1 MNRSSSSRVRQLA
14 LPFVHA
20 PAYRAQDFLPA
31 PSNAT
36 ALAWL
41 ARPAAWPQGR
51 LALWGPEGCG
61 KTHLLHLWAERME
74 AEGMGGTV
82 LPGPMLSAAAALA
95 PTGPLAVDDADAAP
109 ERPLLHLLNAAAESG
124 LPVLLAA
131 REAPARWDSALPD
144 LASRLRATTAVE
156 IDRAEEELLA
166 ALLHR
171 LLAERQLVVAEPLLA
186 WLLRRLPRSQAAMRE
201 AAARLDH
208 AALAAGR
215 AVGRAQVQE
224 VAAALSD
231 GEEAMTE
238 SPEPSP
244 PGARLL

>member
-1 MNRSSSSRVRQLA
+1 MRQLA

-31 PSNAT
+31 PSNAA

-61 KTHLLHLWAERME
+61 KTHLLHLWTERV
-74 AEGMGGTV
+74 EGAV

-95 PTGPLAVDDADAAP
+95 PAGPLAVDDADAAP

-131 REAPARWDSALPD
+131 REAPARWESALPD
-144 LASRLRATTAVE
+144 LASRLRATVAVE

-231 GEEAMTE
+231 GEEEAMTDR
-238 SPEPSP
+238 PEPSP